1 MYEIAIFNHLEIK
14 VLVSPSML
22 TKSGFTS
29 RATKNNIY
37 GISQILP
44 EDTFHIV
51 GFEVTPRS
59 VPAQMSCKEKD
70 EITGYQVLEPGMPF
84 NFTYELTV
92 EESKLEW
99 PHRFDHYLHF

>member
-1 MYEIAIFNHLEIK
+1 M
-14 VLVSPSML
+14 
-22 TKSGFTS
+22 
-29 RATKNNIY
+29 
-37 GISQILP
+37 
-44 EDTFHIV
+44 
-51 GFEVTPRS
+51 TPRS

-70 EITGYQVLEPGMPF
+70 EIKGYQVLEPGMPF